1 MVQPNLTRSPYEQR
15 PAGRLGEWLVASALL
30 ILTLPLI
37 VVVAVAIKCESA
49 EPILVRQSRIGAGGQ
64 YYVAVKFRTTRVA
77 GQISGNGGQTGVAR
91 HMTRLGW
98 FLRQTRIENLPQLV
112 NVFRGEMSCVN
123 PRFGYP
129 FFLD

>member
-15 PAGRLGEWLVASALL
+15 PAGRLGEWLVASVLL

-37 VVVAVAIKCESA
+37 VIVAVAIKCESA
-49 EPILVRQSRIGAGGQ
+49 EPIFVRQSRLGAAGE
-64 YYVAVKFRTTRVA
+64 YYVAVKFRTTREG
-77 GQISGNGGQTGVAR
+77 GQTPENGGQAGLAR
-91 HMTRLGW
+91 YMTRLGW

-112 NVFRGEMSCVN
+112 NVFRGEMSCIN
-123 PRFGYP
+123 PRFGCP